1 MSSEVKRKRMS
12 KRTKEEILRIYVKN
26 PMTSAREVREEL
38 RRRLGIL
45 HPSQAGFSLSSVRYF
60 LKKVMDVYPP
70 SITAPYGKV
79 LLLFSQGLN
88 GGDLL
93 SRAEDFLVEE
103 FFGGL
108 VDRKLKASEVRELKS
123 HFILHS
129 SFPGSR
135 ILSLFLV
142 PHFIRGEPEELLVQI
157 DSWDL
162 IDGGVVLDVEEEMV
176 NVSQEFYD
184 VTRTRRKSERERS
197 EEDISLLLFLIRLQV
212 MKQFLA
218 YKKEGK
224 EDEVRELRKYSLSE
238 SLDPSAFHYR
248 PRKSASP
255 IMLPVEYEASLE
267 KLSQKERVML
277 FSSFIH
283 KEHKKIDMSL
293 LKGLFERKVLG
304 VIPMMISGEVVPQMN
319 SLIVVTSREEN
330 PVKDLLRRLPYSH
343 NFNVRVT
350 RSIGDVGFK
359 RVKKLF
365 LSISKVFSTHLSL
378 LLESLTGEL
387 PQTFLIRVI
396 A

>member
-1 MSSEVKRKRMS
+1 MSSEQKRKRMS
-12 KRTKEEILRIYVKN
+12 KKTKEEILRIYIKN
-26 PMTSAREVREEL
+26 PMASAREIAEEL
-38 RRRLGIL
+38 RKKMGKL
-45 HPSQAGFSLSSVRYF
+45 HPSQAGFSVRSVRYF
-60 LKKVMDVYPP
+60 LKKLIDVYPL

-79 LLLFSQGLN
+79 LLLFSQGLD

-93 SRAEDFLVEE
+93 SRAEDYLVEE
-103 FFGGL
+103 FFGGF
-108 VDRKLKASEVRELKS
+108 VDRKLKPSEVRELKS

-142 PHFIRGEPEELLVQI
+142 PHFVRGELEELLGQI

-184 VTRTRRKSERERS
+184 VTRARRKSERERS
-197 EEDISLLLFLIRLQV
+197 EEDVSLLLFLIRLQV

-224 EDEVRELRKYSLSE
+224 EDKVRELRKYSLSQ
-238 SLDPSAFHYR
+238 SLVPSAFHYQ
-248 PRKSASP
+248 PRKSTSP
-255 IMLPVEYEASLE
+255 ILLPVEYETSLE
-267 KLSQKERVML
+267 EFSKEEKATL

-293 LKGLFERKVLG
+293 LKGLVERKVLG
-304 VIPMMISGEVVPQMN
+304 VIPMMSSGEMVPEMN

-350 RSIGDVGFK
+350 GRVGDVGLK
-359 RVKKLF
+359 RIKKLF
-365 LSISKVFSTHLSL
+365 LSVSKVFSTHLSL
-378 LLESLTGEL
+378 LLESLIGEL
-387 PQTFLIRVI
+387 PQTFLIRVV

>member
-1 MSSEVKRKRMS
+1 MTAEQKRKRMS
-12 KRTKEEILRIYVKN
+12 KKTKEEILSIYIRN
-26 PMTSAREVREEL
+26 PMVSVPEVREEL
-38 RRRLGIL
+38 CSKFGIL
-45 HPSQAGFSLSSVRYF
+45 NPSQAGFSLHSIRYF
-60 LKKVMDVYPP
+60 LKKVADVYPP
-70 SITAPYGKV
+70 SITPPYGKI
-79 LLLFSQGLN
+79 LLLFSQGLD

-93 SRAEDFLVEE
+93 SRAENFLVEE
-103 FFGGL
+103 FFGCL
-108 VDRKLKASEVRELKS
+108 VDRKLKPSEIPELKS

-142 PHFIRGEPEELLVQI
+142 PHFIRIEPKELLGQI
-157 DSWDL
+157 YSWDL
-162 IDGGVVLDVEEEMV
+162 IDGGVVLDVEEEMI

-184 VTRTRRKSERERS
+184 VTRTRRKSEREKS

-224 EDEVRELRKYSLSE
+224 EDKVKDLQKYSLSQ

-255 IMLPVEYEASLE
+255 IMLPVEYETSLE
-267 KLSQKERVML
+267 EFSKEEKATL

-283 KEHKKIDMSL
+283 KKHKKIDMSL
-293 LKGLFERKVLG
+293 LKGLVERKVLG
-304 VIPMMISGEVVPQMN
+304 VLPMMSGGEEVPEMN
-319 SLIVVTSREEN
+319 SLIVVTSQEDN

-343 NFNVRVT
+343 NFNVSIT
-350 RSIGDVGFK
+350 KSIGDVGLK
-359 RVKKLF
+359 RIKKLF

-378 LLESLTGEL
+378 LLESLMGEL
-387 PQTFLIRVI
+387 PQTVLIRVV

>member
-12 KRTKEEILRIYVKN
+12 KRAKEEILRIYIKN
-26 PMTSAREVREEL
+26 PVASAREVRDEL

-45 HPSQAGFSLSSVRYF
+45 HPSQAGFSISSVRYF

-70 SITAPYGKV
+70 SITAPYGNV

-93 SRAEDFLVEE
+93 SRAENFLVEE

-108 VDRKLKASEVRELKS
+108 VDRKLKPTELRELKS

-135 ILSLFLV
+135 ILSLLLV
-142 PHFIRGEPEELLVQI
+142 PRFILVDPEELLGQI
-157 DSWDL
+157 NSWDL
-162 IDGGVVLDVEEEMV
+162 IDGGVVLDVEEEMI

-184 VTRTRRKSERERS
+184 VTRTKRKSEKEKS
-197 EEDISLLLFLIRLQV
+197 DEDISLLLFLIRLQV
-212 MKQFLA
+212 MKQFLT

-224 EDEVRELRKYSLSE
+224 EDEVKELRKYSLQQG
-238 SLDPSAFHYR
+238 LDPSAFHYR
-248 PRKSASP
+248 PRKPASP
-255 IMLPVEYEASLE
+255 IISPVEYETSLE
-267 KLSQKERVML
+267 ELSQKERATM

-293 LKGLFERKVLG
+293 LKGLVERKVLG
-304 VIPMMISGEVVPQMN
+304 IIPKMISGEEVPQMN
-319 SLIVVTSREEN
+319 SMIVVTIREEN
-330 PVKDLLRRLPYSH
+330 PVKDLLFRLPYSH
-343 NFNVRVT
+343 NFNIRVT
-350 RSIGDVGFK
+350 RSFGDVGFK

-365 LSISKVFSTHLSL
+365 LSISKVFSSHLSL
-378 LLESLTGEL
+378 LLESLAGEL
-387 PQTFLIRVI
+387 PQTFLIRVV

>member
-12 KRTKEEILRIYVKN
+12 KRTKEEILRIYIKN
-26 PMTSAREVREEL
+26 PVASAREVTEEL
-38 RRRLGIL
+38 RKKMGIL
-45 HPSQAGFSLSSVRYF
+45 HPAQAGFSLHSVRYF
-60 LKKVMDVYPP
+60 LKKVIDVYPP
-70 SITAPYGKV
+70 SITAPFGNI
-79 LLLFSQGLN
+79 LLLFSQGLDS
-88 GGDLL
+88 GDLL

-108 VDRKLKASEVRELKS
+108 VDRKLKPSEVGELKS

-142 PHFIRGEPEELLVQI
+142 PHFIRVELKELLGQI

-162 IDGGVVLDVEEEMV
+162 IEGGVVLDVKEEAI

-224 EDEVRELRKYSLSE
+224 KDEAKDLQKYSLSQ

-248 PRKSASP
+248 PRKSTSP
-255 IMLPVEYEASLE
+255 IMLPVEYETSLE
-267 KLSQKERVML
+267 ELSKEEKTTL

-293 LKGLFERKVLG
+293 LKGLVERKMLG
-304 VIPMMISGEVVPQMN
+304 VIPMMSSSEMVP
-319 SLIVVTSREEN
+319 E
-330 PVKDLLRRLPYSH
+330 H
-343 NFNVRVT
+343 NFNIHVT
-350 RSIGDVGFK
+350 GSVGDVGFK

-378 LLESLTGEL
+378 LLESLMGKL
-387 PQTFLIRVI
+387 PQTFLIRVV